1 MNILKILFGA
11 SLAIALQACSLPTI
25 HKPYDA
31 PAADFKRV
39 TPIELRVLQTRK
51 FNKPIAEVNKAIETN
66 CKDKNGSG
74 GRFLKC
80 YWWPFEGYYY
90 DDRFRK
96 LIRLTYLV
104 EYDASPDK
112 HSPQDSTIVR
122 MRIYFIKGE
131 RQGVRILNEP
141 QVTNPAYYQREFK
154 DLADALFVSAIELTP
169 TEMQ

>member
-1 MNILKILFGA
+1 MNALKLIIGT
-11 SLAIALQACSLPTI
+11 SIALVLQACSLPGI

-31 PAADFKRV
+31 PAADFKSASSV
-39 TPIELRVLQTRK
+39 ELRVLQTRK

-66 CKDKNGSG
+66 CKDRNGSSI
-74 GRFLKC
+74 RYFKC
-80 YWWPFEGYYY
+80 YWPFDGYYY
-90 DDRFRK
+90 DDRFRQ

-112 HSPQDSTIVR
+112 HSPQESTIVR
-122 MRIYFIKGE
+122 IRIYFVKGE
-131 RQGVRILNEP
+131 RQSVRMLNEP

-154 DLADALFVSAIELTP
+154 DLADALFVSAIELNP